1 MLFGRYNKLKWHKK
15 YSKKKEVALLISAR
29 VEFKSEVRKEN
40 YFMSMKVT
48 FYNDDIIELNID
60 MPNIKY

>member
-29 VEFKSEVRKEN
+29 VEFKSEVLDEEKR
-40 YFMSMKVT
+40 T
-48 FYNDDIIELNID
+48 ILCQ
-60 MPNIKY
+60 